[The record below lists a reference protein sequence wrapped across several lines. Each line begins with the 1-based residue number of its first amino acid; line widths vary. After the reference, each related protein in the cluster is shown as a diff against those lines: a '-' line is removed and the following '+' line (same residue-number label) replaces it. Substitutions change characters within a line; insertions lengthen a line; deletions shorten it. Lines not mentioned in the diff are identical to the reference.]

1 MPDTSG
7 LHVCHH
13 SYDSQ
18 CQFLMPGMGCCRNHD
33 LVKIHYDHSKTHH
46 DHAKTHHDHA
56 KTHHD
61 HAKIHHDHANHQ
73 G

>member
-33 LVKIHYDHSKTHH
+33 LVKIHYDHSKTPRPRE
-46 DHAKTHHDHA
+46 DTPRPREDTPRPREPPGKVWIALA
-56 KTHHD
+56 
-61 HAKIHHDHANHQ
+61 
-73 G
+73 